1 MGFEL
6 RIVRNNPL
14 TGDRDLDQVLMVFLK
29 QIGYLPDN
37 AGEDAGFKLVRDCFL
52 KYPDRPWTI
61 DELLT
66 VLETNKSTL
75 YRYLNK
81 LKGLDILDEIEIPA
95 EEPEVEGSYKKI
107 KKGYRF
113 RFSSFKTAWGIVESH
128 TNVALE
134 NYRRTV
140 DHIDSLASARQ
151 TMITENGAQKNP
163 NLTVDGV
170 MVRDRDGTKEI
181 VLIRRGREP
190 FMGMWALPGGFVES
204 GEKVEEAVLREVLE
218 ETGLDCEIIDLASV
232 ASRPDRDPR
241 GHTVSIVYS
250 LKPKDPKELK
260 SGDDASEV
268 GWYSIKTLPSL
279 AFDHE
284 EIIGDLIERGII

>member
-14 TGDRDLDQVLMVFLK
+14 TGDQDLDQVLMVFLK

-61 DELLT
+61 DDLLT

-95 EEPEVEGSYKKI
+95 EEPEEEGSYKKI

-113 RFSSFKTAWGIVESH
+113 RFSSLRTAWGIVESH

-134 NYRRTV
+134 NYRKTV
-140 DHIDSLASARQ
+140 DHIDQLASSRQ
-151 TMITENGAQKNP
+151 TMGNENGSQKNP
-163 NLTVDGV
+163 DLTVDGIII
-170 MVRDRDGTKEI
+170 RDRDGTKEI

-190 FMGMWALPGGFVES
+190 YMGMWALPGGFVES
-204 GEKVEEAVLREVLE
+204 GERVEEAVLREVLE

-241 GHTVSIVYS
+241 GHTVSIVYRLNS
-250 LKPKDPKELK
+250 KDPRSLNY
-260 SGDDASEV
+260 GDDASEV
-268 GWYSIKTLPSL
+268 GWHSLEALPSL

-284 EIIGDLIERGII
+284 EIIRDLIERGII

>member
-14 TGDRDLDQVLMVFLK
+14 TGENDLDQVLMVFLK
-29 QIGYLPDN
+29 QVGYLPQN
-37 AGEDAGFKLVRDCFL
+37 AGEDAGFRLVRDCFL
-52 KYPDRPWTI
+52 KYPDKPWTI

-95 EEPEVEGSYKKI
+95 AEPVQTDTYRKI

-113 RFSSFKTAWGIVESH
+113 RFSSLSTAWGIVESH
-128 TNVALE
+128 TSVALE
-134 NYRRTV
+134 NYRKTV
-140 DHIDSLASARQ
+140 DHVEQLSLSRSSINAENESAR
-151 TMITENGAQKNP
+151 NP
-163 NLTVDGV
+163 SLTVDGV
-170 MVRDRDGTKEI
+170 IINSTSAGKEI
-181 VLIRRGREP
+181 ALIKRGKEP
-190 FMGMWALPGGFVES
+190 YKDMWALPGGFVEV
-204 GEKVEEAVLREVLE
+204 GERVEDAVLREILE
-218 ETGLDCEIIDLASV
+218 ETGLKCRINSLVSV

-241 GHTVSIVYS
+241 GHTVSIIYV
-250 LKPKDPKELK
+250 LDPMEPHQLRF
-260 SGDDASEV
+260 GDDASDV
-268 GWYSIKTLPSL
+268 RWFSFDSLPQL

-284 EIIGDLIERGII
+284 EILSDLANRKII